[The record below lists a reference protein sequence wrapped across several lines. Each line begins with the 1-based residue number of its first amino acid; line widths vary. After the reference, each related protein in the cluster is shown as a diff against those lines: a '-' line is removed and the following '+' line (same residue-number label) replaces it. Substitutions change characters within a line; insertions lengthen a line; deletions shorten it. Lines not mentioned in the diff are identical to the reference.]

1 MQKTTDRDYGQIK
14 DGIKPVG
21 DAPALGNENRG
32 ASAGLGGQAPQVE
45 DEVIQKIRDEI
56 DDCGDFCV
64 DYAYEV
70 DDDDAFEKC
79 IDQCYQEISEKYN
92 VPIEK
97 IEEIVKSMINDEE
110 GYDE

>member
-1 MQKTTDRDYGQIK
+1 MQKTTDQVYGRIK

-21 DAPALGNENRG
+21 DAPAQENRG
-32 ASAGLGGQAPQVE
+32 APGAQAVRAPQVE

-56 DDCGDFCV
+56 DDCGDYCV

-79 IDQCYQEISEKYN
+79 MDQCYREISEKYN

-97 IEEIVKSMINDEE
+97 IYEIVKSMIEEGDE

>member
-1 MQKTTDRDYGQIK
+1 MQKPMNQDYGQIK

-21 DAPALGNENRG
+21 DAPAQENRG
-32 ASAGLGGQAPQVE
+32 ASAGLGGQVPQVE
-45 DEVIQKIRDEI
+45 DEVIQRIRDEI
-56 DDCGDFCV
+56 DDCGDYCV

-79 IDQCYQEISEKYN
+79 IDQCYREISEEYN
-92 VPIEK
+92 VPMEK
-97 IEEIVKSMINDEE
+97 IMEIVRSMLEEEEE